1 MSVFKVKLN
10 NGTQGLLDNDP
21 NGTSIQRSIY
31 VPGPDRVSRELK
43 DGETFSGSN
52 YWKRFTYPNTSLD
65 QAFLILLED
74 DGSIWYDKAD
84 FNNIPKVYK
93 LSVTAETDFE
103 DNVVDIQDDT
113 DSFADFVQISN
124 KSEEDSVD
132 IRLNGLSSAIFEL
145 GAKETQVFNSGEL
158 NIQKIEAT
166 ITEGYTGPVELQ
178 IITAIVVKESS
189 KK

>member
-43 DGETFSGSN
+43 DSEVFSGSN
-52 YWKRFTYPNTSLD
+52 YWKRFVFPNAPAD
-65 QAFLILLED
+65 QAFLTILED

-93 LSVTAETDFE
+93 LSVVAGTEFE
-103 DNVVDIQDDT
+103 DNVVDIQGDT
-113 DSFADFVQISN
+113 NSFADFIQISN
-124 KSEEDSVD
+124 KSEEDSVS
-132 IRLNGLSSAIFEL
+132 IRLNGINSAIFDL

-158 NIQKIEAT
+158 NVQKIEAI

-178 IITAIVVKESS
+178 IITAIVVKESI
-189 KK
+189 K